1 MHQLN
6 IYDFLD
12 DLESALNQLSHDQD
26 ETPTTDL
33 DSTPVVSNNTR
44 LELLTSKFL
53 DQLLKSKQPLS
64 LEDAHTLKVLM
75 ELTR

>member
-12 DLESALNQLSHDQD
+12 DLESALNQLAHDQD

-33 DSTPVVSNNTR
+33 DSTPVVSINTK

-53 DQLLKSKQPLS
+53 DSLLKSKQPIS
-64 LEDAHTLKVLM
+64 IDDAHTLRVLM